1 MWRDRAVTFNLTYI
15 QNEAQTIK
23 KKEKNKELK
32 VNFILGFFDA
42 KLPAHQPQIE
52 PYKSSSSLLFKPSS
66 PHHSV

>member
-15 QNEAQTIK
+15 QNKAQTRK
-23 KKEKNKELK
+23 KNKELK